1 MAPTESKDEVKKE
14 AVHSSTGSPK
24 RRVSDFDIYMYGK
37 SYVNSSAY
45 LFTALCFTCVTF
57 ILFDRKNYCFV
68 YIYKFT
74 VLCQQRCI
82 NEN

>member
-24 RRVSDFDIYMYGK
+24 RRVSDFDIYMYGE

-45 LFTALCFTCVTF
+45 LLRCFHLCYVHL
-57 ILFDRKNYCFV
+57 IWQAKLLFC
-68 YIYKFT
+68 
-74 VLCQQRCI
+74 LHL
-82 NEN
+82 

>member
-24 RRVSDFDIYMYGK
+24 RRVSDFDIYMYGECA
-37 SYVNSSAY
+37 V
-45 LFTALCFTCVTF
+45 FTCVTF
-57 ILFDRKNYCFV
+57 ISFDRLNYCFV

-74 VLCQQRCI
+74 VLCQQRFI

>member
-24 RRVSDFDIYMYGK
+24 RRVSDFDIYMYGE

-45 LFTALCFTCVTF
+45 YCAVFTCVTF
-57 ILFDRKNYCFV
+57 ISFDRLNYCFV

>member
-24 RRVSDFDIYMYGK
+24 RRVSDFDIYICMGSHTLTRLLIYCA
-37 SYVNSSAY
+37 V
-45 LFTALCFTCVTF
+45 FTCVTF
-57 ILFDRKNYCFV
+57 ISFDRLNYCFV

>member
-24 RRVSDFDIYMYGK
+24 RRVSDFDIYMYGE

-45 LFTALCFTCVTF
+45 IYCAVFTWVTF
-57 ILFDRKNYCFV
+57 ISFDRLNYCFV

>member
-45 LFTALCFTCVTF
+45 LLRCFHLCYVHF
-57 ILFDRKNYCFV
+57 IWQAKLLFC
-68 YIYKFT
+68 
-74 VLCQQRCI
+74 LHL
-82 NEN
+82 

>member
-24 RRVSDFDIYMYGK
+24 RRVSDFDIYMYGE

-45 LFTALCFTCVTF
+45 LLRCFHLCYVHF
-57 ILFDRKNYCFV
+57 I
-68 YIYKFT
+68 
-74 VLCQQRCI
+74 
-82 NEN
+82 